1 MGDRTRGGS
10 CDLIRSYTS
19 ILPEFDAFRRC
30 TAGAS
35 SCREVFSLVF
45 KWARLLF
52 CGSHNLAELDRR
64 QVLVAFIFGA
74 IYVIHCYSQRVA
86 FANPERVACS
96 YCGLKL
102 ERITAES
109 P

>member
-10 CDLIRSYTS
+10 CDLIRSYTG
-19 ILPEFDAFRRC
+19 ILPKFDNFRRC

-35 SCREVFSLVF
+35 SCLKVFSLVF

-52 CGSHNLAELDRR
+52 CATHNLTELDRR
-64 QVLVAFIFGA
+64 QALVALMFGA
-74 IYVIHCYSQRVA
+74 IYVIHCCSQRAA

-96 YCGLKL
+96 YCPLKF
-102 ERITAES
+102 EYITAES